1 MNIHLFFRVPN
12 RLLSIP
18 PPLSTLKRVLLRNFS
33 SSENRRFPLKH
44 FTVFEN
50 HFKSLILQHALRAKR
65 ATIIFS
71 CLLSLYYYN
80 FSTKNQR
87 FASRET
93 FLGYFHTQCICKR
106 YKLAKKKLFFVK
118 IKVILKQRTIREL
131 KPSLENKSILS
142 PTHAK

>member
-50 HFKSLILQHALRAKR
+50 HFKSLFLQHALRAKR

-71 CLLSLYYYN
+71 CLLSLCQLFVVIILCTRILALKIKDLQVVRLFGLIFTHSAFAKDTNSPRRN
-80 FSTKNQR
+80 FFSLR
-87 FASRET
+87 S
-93 FLGYFHTQCICKR
+93 
-106 YKLAKKKLFFVK
+106 KLFSSNA
-118 IKVILKQRTIREL
+118 L
-131 KPSLENKSILS
+131 LES
-142 PTHAK
+142 